1 MTLQQAA
8 SHAPGAG
15 TGQGFGS
22 AGYRNYVLFMLTFA
36 YTLNF
41 IDRILIG
48 VVAEPIIKEF
58 QLADWQFGILSGFG
72 FAVLYTVAGI
82 PIARLAEKYN
92 RVRII
97 AVSVI
102 VWSLMTAL
110 CGLAG
115 GFISLLV
122 FRVGVGIGEAGC
134 TPPANSIISDYFP
147 PRSRARAFAIYALGI
162 TLGSVFANLFG
173 GPIAE
178 NFSWRDAFLMLGL
191 PGVLVGIVIWFT
203 MKEPPRGYSEPA
215 SVVQSE
221 TAPSISDVLRSIVT
235 NRTYLLNGLAATIV
249 AFVGYGVTAFQAPF
263 FQRVYGL
270 SVGEVATTLVLPL
283 SLAAAAGTFS
293 AGLLTE
299 KLSGKFPSIVA
310 WLPGLGLGLAIPLYW
325 FGYHSTNLQVTFWLL
340 FAGAFCHY
348 SYLGAQYTICQA
360 VVDIRARATAL
371 AIMLFVVNLI
381 GYGVGP
387 LFIGIL
393 SDYFAQGQIASSA
406 FAGDLALTT
415 CKGANLAV
423 TLGEAKAAVCQ
434 AATSEGL
441 RGSLATTILLFAIGS
456 TAFLLASRTLYRD
469 VVSKIS

>member
-1 MTLQQAA
+1 MQQAA
-8 SHAPGAG
+8 TDATGAG
-15 TGQGFGS
+15 TGQGFGT
-22 AGYRNYVLFMLTFA
+22 AGYRNYVLFALTLA

-48 VVAEPIIKEF
+48 VVGEQIIKEF
-58 QLADWQFGILSGFG
+58 GLADWQFGILTGFG
-72 FAVLYTVAGI
+72 FAVLYTLAGI
-82 PIARLAEKYN
+82 PIARLAERYN
-92 RVRII
+92 RVKII
-97 AVSVI
+97 AASVV

-178 NFSWRDAFLMLGL
+178 NFSWRKAFMMLGL
-191 PGVLVGIVIWFT
+191 PGVIVGLLILFT
-203 MKEPPRGYSEPA
+203 VKEPPRGYSEPA
-215 SVVQSE
+215 GVVQSKD
-221 TAPSISDVLRSIVT
+221 TPSIGETLRAISR
-235 NRTYLLNGLAATIV
+235 NRTYLLNGLAATVI

-270 SVGEVATTLVLPL
+270 SVGEVATTLILPL
-283 SLAAAAGTFS
+283 SLSAAAGTFT

-310 WLPGLGLGLAIPLYW
+310 WLPGLGLAIAIQLYW
-325 FGYHSTNLQVTFWLL
+325 MGFHAATVDTTFWLL
-340 FAGAFCHY
+340 MVAAFCHY

-381 GYGVGP
+381 GYGIGP
-387 LFIGIL
+387 LFIGLL
-393 SDYFAQGQIASSA
+393 SDYFAQSHLAGSGLG
-406 FAGDLALTT
+406 GDLALSA
-415 CKGANLAV
+415 CKGADIAA
-423 TLGEAKAAVCQ
+423 TLGAAKAAACQ
-434 AATSEGL
+434 AATAEGL
-441 RGSLATTILLFAIGS
+441 RGALATTILLFGIGS
-456 TAFLLASRTLYRD
+456 LAFLFASRTLHRD
-469 VVSKIS
+469 MVSKIS